1 MPDPGSERERLQH
14 VAAQLKTLYHMGRDL
29 GEDENWSD
37 SLDRFL
43 MALVSFL
50 RAEGAALLLLSDRER
65 SLAARARFHLDD
77 ELLVPAIATIRDAWQ
92 RHTRSAE
99 IHSLESYSS
108 ARATSCLE
116 RSQPWRVTLI
126 PLRHRGR
133 SLGFLLLDK
142 VYRGAAAFQDDYH
155 FLSALQTIFAE
166 EIANA
171 SYISELRQLSRF
183 NNKVL
188 DNIRSGVVT
197 TDLEGNIRYVN
208 ALAGQMCPRVRRA
221 GMQPAVHFDELFR
234 LPMQESLFRRFL
246 DAGEDADVLEVEC
259 HAGADAIIPVRLRLT
274 RMHDDLL
281 NGTVVV
287 AIFDDLSEHKRM
299 EEAIR
304 RNDRLRSLGQLSASV
319 AHEIRNPL
327 AGIATTAE
335 VLGEKLR
342 GDEST
347 TPYIHNMLDEI
358 SRLDGIVRNL
368 LAFARPP
375 RPQLAPCDARE
386 LIDRVFGM
394 VAEQASARSVQ
405 ISAAGAGPDRPCHAD
420 PAQLT
425 QVLLNLALNAV
436 QACGEGDRVTLDACL
451 LRDEGGEWIE
461 FSVVDTGPGVP
472 QAVRGSLF
480 EPFVT
485 TKAQGTGLGLAI
497 CRQIVGDHRGSIACE
512 FLDRGTRFAVR
523 VPAWKDSAAR
533 ARAAQPSH
541 VQ

>member
-1 MPDPGSERERLQH
+1 
-14 VAAQLKTLYHMGRDL
+14 MGRDL

-37 SLDRFL
+37 ALDRFL

-50 RAEGAALLLLSDRER
+50 GADGAGLLLFSDRER
-65 SLAARARFHLDD
+65 SLSARARFHLDD
-77 ELLVPAIATIRDAWQ
+77 ALLDSAISTVRDAWR
-92 RHTRSAE
+92 RHARSAE
-99 IHSLESYSS
+99 IHSLESYAS

-116 RSQPWRVTLI
+116 RTEPWRVTLI

-133 SLGFLLLDK
+133 PLGFLLLDK
-142 VYRGAAAFQDDYH
+142 EYAGAFAFQDDYH

-208 ALAGQMCPRVRRA
+208 ALAGRMCPRARRA

-234 LPMQESLFRRFL
+234 VAMDSRGLFRHFL
-246 DAGEDADVLEVEC
+246 DSGEDADVLEVEC
-259 HAGADAIIPVRLRLT
+259 HGGAESPFPARLRLT

-287 AIFDDLSEHKRM
+287 GIFDDLSEHKRM

-347 TPYIHNMLDEI
+347 VPYIRTMLGEI

-375 RPQLAPCDARE
+375 RPQLAPCDARDVIE
-386 LIDRVFGM
+386 RVHGL
-394 VAEQASARSVQ
+394 VAEQASARAVR
-405 ISAAGAGPDRPCHAD
+405 IVIVDALPEEPCHAD

-436 QACGEGDRVTLDACL
+436 QACGDGERVTLGARAVVDVTGA
-451 LRDEGGEWIE
+451 WIE
-461 FSVVDTGPGVP
+461 FDVTDTGPGVP
-472 QAVRGSLF
+472 AAVRGSLF

-523 VPAWKDSAAR
+523 VPAWKDSPLAAR
-533 ARAAQPSH
+533 NAQPARS
-541 VQ
+541 Q

>member
-1 MPDPGSERERLQH
+1 
-14 VAAQLKTLYHMGRDL
+14 MGRDL

-37 SLDRFL
+37 ALDRFL
-43 MALVSFL
+43 MALVSFM
-50 RAEGAALLLLSDRER
+50 GADGAGLLLFSDRER
-65 SLAARARFHLDD
+65 SLSARAMFHLD
-77 ELLVPAIATIRDAWQ
+77 EGLLNRTIVTLRDGWRAHA
-92 RHTRSAE
+92 RAAE
-99 IHSLESYSS
+99 IHPLETY
-108 ARATSCLE
+108 AEPRAGSCLE
-116 RSQPWRVTLI
+116 RGGPWRVTII

-133 SLGFLLLDK
+133 PLGFLVMDK
-142 VYRGAAAFQDDYH
+142 AYTGAGDFEGDYH

-183 NNKVL
+183 NHKVL

-197 TDLEGNIRYVN
+197 TDLDGNIRYAN
-208 ALAGQMCPRVRRA
+208 ELAGLMCPRVRRP
-221 GMQPAVHFDELFR
+221 GTLPPVHFDELFG
-234 LPMQESLFRRFL
+234 LPMEQRGLFRRFL
-246 DAGEDADVLEVEC
+246 DSGEDADVMEVEC
-259 HAGADAIIPVRLRLT
+259 RGGRDALFPARLRLT

-287 AIFDDLSEHKRM
+287 GIFDDLSEHKRM

-347 TPYIHNMLDEI
+347 TPYIRTMLDEI
-358 SRLDGIVRNL
+358 NRLDGIVRNL

-375 RPQLAPCDARE
+375 RPQLAPCDPGEIIARVRA
-386 LIDRVFGM
+386 L
-394 VAEQASARSVQ
+394 VAEQAAERAVA
-405 ISAAGAGPDRPCHAD
+405 IEVDEGGAGTPCHAD

-436 QACGEGDRVTLDACL
+436 QACTEGDRVRLGARRVDDGA
-451 LRDEGGEWIE
+451 LRWIE
-461 FSVVDTGPGVP
+461 FAVTDTGPGVP
-472 QAVRGSLF
+472 EAVRGSLF

-523 VPAWKDSAAR
+523 VPALTDAVEAAR
-533 ARAAQPSH
+533 GATARSQ
-541 VQ
+541 

>member
-1 MPDPGSERERLQH
+1 
-14 VAAQLKTLYHMGRDL
+14 MGRDL

-37 SLDRFL
+37 ALDRFL

-50 RAEGAALLLLSDRER
+50 GAEGAALLLFSDRER
-65 SLAARARFHLDD
+65 LLSSRARFHVDD
-77 ELLVPAIATIRDAWQ
+77 ALLVPAIETVRDAWSGHA
-92 RHTRSAE
+92 RGAE
-99 IHSLESYSS
+99 IHSLESYAS

-116 RSQPWRVTLI
+116 RSEPWRVTLI

-133 SLGFLLLDK
+133 PLGFLLLDK
-142 VYRGAAAFQDDYH
+142 AYGGASAFQDDYH

-197 TDLEGNIRYVN
+197 TDLDGNIRYVN
-208 ALAGQMCPRVRRA
+208 ALAGQMCPRARRA
-221 GMQPAVHFDELFR
+221 GMQPVMHFDELFR
-234 LPMQESLFRRFL
+234 LPVEPRGLFRRFL

-259 HAGADAIIPVRLRLT
+259 HGGVDSSFPARLRLT

-287 AIFDDLSEHKRM
+287 GIFDDLTEHKLM

-347 TPYIHNMLDEI
+347 VPYIRTMLDEI

-386 LIDRVFGM
+386 IIDRVRAL
-394 VAEQASARSVQ
+394 VAEQASARTVTIAVTEGDAS
-405 ISAAGAGPDRPCHAD
+405 PPCHAD

-436 QACGEGDRVTLDACL
+436 QACGDGDRVTLGA
-451 LRDEGGEWIE
+451 RRVAEGGGEWIE
-461 FSVVDTGPGVP
+461 FEVTDSGPGVP
-472 QAVRGSLF
+472 EAVRGSLF

-512 FLDRGTRFAVR
+512 FLDRGTRFSVR
-523 VPAWKDSAAR
+523 VPALKDSAVAAR
-533 ARAAQPSH
+533 TAQSARSQ
-541 VQ
+541 